1 MWRCEWVLAKQM
13 PMEQNLNDACPRSSP
28 RFGSDGIDL
37 QAPTSARAP
46 QLYLSSTS
54 SLSPSASAIHA
65 LTHSHLKIDI
75 QDLGDRIM
83 LTNVFISLF
92 ESVIMGC

>member
-1 MWRCEWVLAKQM
+1 MTLVLGHRLASVRIELIRK
-13 PMEQNLNDACPRSSP
+13 L
-28 RFGSDGIDL
+28 
-37 QAPTSARAP
+37 TSARAP

-54 SLSPSASAIHA
+54 SLSPPTSAIHA

-83 LTNVFISLF
+83 LTNVFISFF